1 MFLVHSE
8 KSSIFSSSWATL
20 RSVSILSLVV
30 ALVLVVPVAQGQS
43 GSTPPSGQNTGQQ
56 DPNKPKD
63 QNSTPEA
70 GGPQGDIGP
79 IAVPKKKDEPPKKD
93 DTPKGPKKIEGMPD
107 FTLRVNAPLV
117 TVDVGVLNK
126 NGGFIPGLKQENF
139 KIFED
144 GVPQTIS
151 SFNQTQAPITA
162 VMLVEFA
169 NNQYFYD
176 FAYDSI
182 VASATFASSLKKEDW
197 IALVSFD
204 IKERILQDFTQDKQ
218 AIRASIG
225 MLQPGMAMSQ
235 ETDLFDALYDTIDRL
250 ETVEGRKY
258 IILVASGKDSFSKK
272 NLDHVLKKIQASKD
286 IVIYAVGTGQAL
298 RNYAQAHGYMK
309 YLCGFTSFNCDIEFV
324 QADNQMKTFAKMTG
338 GQFYAPLF
346 QGSFRDA
353 VVDIAQTIRNQYT
366 ISYHPSNRN
375 ADGTYRKIKVE
386 LVGPNGMPIQFK
398 DQKGKDVK
406 YQIISRE
413 GYKAKQEVE

>member
-1 MFLVHSE
+1 M
-8 KSSIFSSSWATL
+8 
-20 RSVSILSLVV
+20 RSMSILSLAVAV
-30 ALVLVVPVAQGQS
+30 ALFVPVSQGQS
-43 GSTPPSGQNTGQQ
+43 GSTPPTGQNSGQQ
-56 DPNKPKD
+56 DPNKKD

-79 IAVPKKKDEPPKKD
+79 IAVPKKKDDDTPKKD

-107 FTLRVNAPLV
+107 FTMRVNAPLV
-117 TVDVGVLNK
+117 TVDVGVLNTK

-139 KIFED
+139 RILED
-144 GVPQTIS
+144 GVPQTIT

-169 NNQYFYD
+169 NNQYFYN

-182 VASATFASSLKKEDW
+182 VGSATFASNLRKEDW
-197 IALVSFD
+197 IALVTFD
-204 IKERILQDFTQDKQ
+204 IKERILQDFTQDKR
-218 AIRASIG
+218 AIMASIG

-235 ETDLFDALYDTIDRL
+235 ETNLFDALYDTIDRL
-250 ETVEGRKY
+250 ETVEGHKY
-258 IILVASGKDSFSKK
+258 IILVASGKDTFSKRT
-272 NLDHVLKKIQASKD
+272 LDQVLKKVQASKD
-286 IVIYAVGTGQAL
+286 IVIYSIGTGQAL
-298 RNYAQAHGYMK
+298 RNFAQTHGYMR

-338 GQFYAPLF
+338 GQFFAPLF
-346 QGSFRDA
+346 QASFRDA
-353 VVDIAQTIRNQYT
+353 VTDIAQAIRNQYT
-366 ISYHPSNRN
+366 ISYHPSNRA

-386 LVGPNGMPIQFK
+386 LVGPNGAPIQFK

>member
-1 MFLVHSE
+1 MSL
-8 KSSIFSSSWATL
+8 KSFFPSRTALWS
-20 RSVSILSLVV
+20 RSLLSLAVAV
-30 ALVLVVPVAQGQS
+30 ALLAPVARGQS
-43 GSTPPSGQNTGQQ
+43 GSTPPPGQNPGQQ
-56 DPNKPKD
+56 DPNKAKD

-79 IAVPKKKDEPPKKD
+79 IAVPKKKDEAPKKD

-107 FTLRVNAPLV
+107 FTIRVNAPLV

-139 KIFED
+139 RILED
-144 GVPQTIS
+144 GVPQTIT

-169 NNQYFYD
+169 NNQYFYN

-182 VASATFASSLKKEDW
+182 IASATFANNLQKEDW
-197 IALVSFD
+197 IALISFD
-204 IKERILQDFTQDKQ
+204 IKERILQDFTQDKR
-218 AIRASIG
+218 AIMSSIG
-225 MLQPGMAMSQ
+225 MLQPGMSMSR
-235 ETDLFDALYDTIDRL
+235 ETNLFDALYDTIDRL

-258 IILVASGKDSFSKK
+258 IILVASGKDTFSKK
-272 NLDHVLKKIQASKD
+272 NLDHVLKKIQGSKD
-286 IVIYAVGTGQAL
+286 IVIYAIGTGQAL
-298 RNYAQAHGYMK
+298 RYYAESHGYMK
-309 YLCGFTSFNCDIEFV
+309 YLCEFTSFNCNIEFL
-324 QADNQMKTFAKMTG
+324 QADNQMKSFAKMTG

-346 QGSFRDA
+346 QASFRDA
-353 VVDIAQTIRNQYT
+353 VTDIAQTIRNQYT
-366 ISYHPSNRN
+366 ISYHPTNRA

-386 LVGPNGMPIQFK
+386 LVGPNGAPIQFK

-406 YQIISRE
+406 YQIMARE

>member
-1 MFLVHSE
+1 MSL
-8 KSSIFSSSWATL
+8 KSSFYSRAAF
-20 RSVSILSLVV
+20 RSTSILSLAVAV
-30 ALVLVVPVAQGQS
+30 ALFAPVARGQS
-43 GSTPPSGQNTGQQ
+43 GSTPPAGQNPGQQ
-56 DPNKPKD
+56 DPKKTKD

-79 IAVPKKKDEPPKKD
+79 IAVPKKKDEAPKKE

-107 FTLRVNAPLV
+107 FTIRVNAPLV

-139 KIFED
+139 RILED
-144 GVPQTIS
+144 GVPQTIT

-169 NNQYFYD
+169 NNQYFYQ

-182 VASATFASSLKKEDW
+182 IASSTFANNLQKEDW
-197 IALVSFD
+197 IALISFD
-204 IKERILQDFTQDKQ
+204 IKERILQDFTQDKR
-218 AIRASIG
+218 AIQASIG

-235 ETDLFDALYDTIDRL
+235 ETNLFDALYDTIDRL

-258 IILVASGKDSFSKK
+258 IILVASGKDTFSKK
-272 NLDHVLKKIQASKD
+272 NLDHVLKKVQASKD
-286 IVIYAVGTGQAL
+286 IVIYAIGTGQAL
-298 RNYAQAHGYMK
+298 RNYAQSHGYMK

-324 QADNQMKTFAKMTG
+324 QADNQMKSFAKMTG

-346 QGSFRDA
+346 QASFRDA

-366 ISYHPSNRN
+366 ISYHPSNRA

-386 LVGPNGMPIQFK
+386 LIGPNGMPIQFK

-406 YQIISRE
+406 YQIMARE